1 MKLKMLLMSA
11 AVALTACAG
20 AAASDGAYTLT
31 LPLTPDEDDATV
43 FIVNYDNG
51 AKIDS
56 VTVTDG
62 KAVFSG
68 SVSEPVLAR
77 LVMDGQRMGTFILEN
92 GNLTMVPRKGV
103 SSPMNDRLADMQKQL
118 GEIVQQ
124 YRALPDDSASV
135 TKGAELEARY
145 NAIVEKAIDDNKDNP
160 IGYYFFM
167 NKAYEY
173 SLPELKAALDKY
185 PSFKKYERVNKLVEA
200 AQNKARTQPGNKFV
214 DFEVA
219 NDSTVQ
225 RLSDYVGKG
234 KYVLVDF
241 WASWCGPCIRETQV
255 IKEILQEY
263 GPKGLEVLG
272 VAVWDE
278 PQNTLQAIEKH
289 QLPWPQILNA
299 QTIPTDLYG
308 ISGIPC
314 IILFGPDGTIIS
326 RDKQD
331 AELKADVARVF
342 DK

>member
-92 GNLTMVPRKGV
+92 GDLTMVPRKGV

-289 QLPWPQILNA
+289 QLSWPQILNA

>member
-92 GNLTMVPRKGV
+92 GDLTMVPRKGV

-200 AQNKARTQPGNKFV
+200 AQNKARTQPGNQFV

>member
-11 AVALTACAG
+11 AVALTACSG
-20 AAASDGAYTLT
+20 AAASEGSYTLT

-62 KAVFSG
+62 KAVFKG
-68 SVSEPVLAR
+68 VVSEPVLAR
-77 LVMDGQRMGTFILEN
+77 LVMDGQRLGTFILEE
-92 GNLTMVPRKGV
+92 GELAMVPQKGI
-103 SSPMNDRLADMQKQL
+103 SSPMNDRLADMQKEL

-135 TKGAELEARY
+135 AKGEALEARY
-145 NAIVEKAIDDNKDNP
+145 NSIVEKAIAENASNP
-160 IGYYFFM
+160 IGYFFFM

-173 SLPELKAALDKY
+173 SLPELKGALEKY
-185 PSFKKYERVNKLVEA
+185 PSFKKYERVGKLLEA
-200 AQNKARTQPGNKFV
+200 AENKARTQPGNKFV

-241 WASWCGPCIRETQV
+241 WASWCGPCIRETKV
-255 IKEILQEY
+255 IKEILEEY
-263 GPKGLEVLG
+263 GPKGLQVLG

-289 QLPWPQILNA
+289 QLPWPQIINA

-342 DK
+342 NK

>member
-1 MKLKMLLMSA
+1 MLLMSA

-62 KAVFSG
+62 KALFSG

-92 GNLTMVPRKGV
+92 GDLTMVPRKGV

-200 AQNKARTQPGNKFV
+200 AQNKARTQPGNQFV

>member
-62 KAVFSG
+62 KALFSG

-92 GNLTMVPRKGV
+92 GDLTMVPRKGV

-200 AQNKARTQPGNKFV
+200 AQNKARTQPGNQFV